1 MLGSSTQL
9 QLLRWRVRLRQGRP
23 SIIRWYPLTRA
34 KYEGPVRPQGLGRAN
49 VYDSAGAANFPCA
62 APEKE
67 DVPDLLH
74 SPNQRYVDWYNREM
88 RYPEQARCLGAEWL
102 PASWRGRAAQRW
114 ASATVNSG
122 RRPRSPVRCRVA
134 GRRFRCRQRGRCS
147 PLSRSARATDSRA
160 G

>member
-102 PASWRGRAAQRW
+102 PASWRASAFGYRQNPYEQQAEERAAAQPFGVRKPPFGR
-114 ASATVNSG
+114 NPLLSG
-122 RRPRSPVRCRVA
+122 VPWIAPDLP
-134 GRRFRCRQRGRCS
+134 GRND
-147 PLSRSARATDSRA
+147 A
-160 G
+160 